1 MSPLVRAR
9 GLADHRVVGEH
20 RQAAGALDGRGH
32 LALVL
37 GAVAGDAAGDDLAAL
52 RDEVLQGRLIL
63 EVHLGVLLGAEAAH
77 LLAAEAASAALVIVH
92 AAAAIVATAAITVAV
107 ATATAIAAIT
117 TAETA
122 AAAAEAAAAATTRS
136 TARARRRRGSRL
148 VIRTVH
154 ERSRSRTRKG

>member
-52 RDEVLQGRLIL
+52 GDEVLQGRLIL

-77 LLAAEAASAALVIVH
+77 LLAAEAATATPLLVIAPSAAARSEEHTSELQSHVNLVCRLLLEKKKGRTNPH
-92 AAAAIVATAAITVAV
+92 
-107 ATATAIAAIT
+107 
-117 TAETA
+117 
-122 AAAAEAAAAATTRS
+122 S
-136 TARARRRRGSRL
+136 GS
-148 VIRTVH
+148 
-154 ERSRSRTRKG
+154 

>member
-52 RDEVLQGRLIL
+52 GDEVLQRRLIL

-77 LLAAEAASAALVIVH
+77 LLAAKAAATPTLLVI
-92 AAAAIVATAAITVAV
+92 APGATPAAAIPIPVPIPVAGTAGRIPVAV
-107 ATATAIAAIT
+107 AN
-117 TAETA
+117 
-122 AAAAEAAAAATTRS
+122 
-136 TARARRRRGSRL
+136 
-148 VIRTVH
+148 H
-154 ERSRSRTRKG
+154 